1 MGPAGDPPGAAP
13 APRLVSTGSV
23 VVDLP
28 LLVPG
33 LPARGGDVL
42 ATTAGPAPGGGFNVV
57 AAAARQGARVA
68 VASPVGT
75 GPNGDLVRAAL
86 RAEGVEVL
94 TAPAP
99 GDTGVVVALVE
110 PDGERTFVTTIG
122 AEGRPRAAELGAVA
136 PRPGDLVY
144 VSGYDLVYPDAAPVV
159 GPWAAALPAGVRL
172 LLDPSPLAGLIPA
185 EVLDPVLAR
194 CDVLTVNAQEAAHLA
209 GSEPGREDGR
219 TGLCS
224 RVPARCAVLV
234 RLGVAGCWVREP
246 GGGGSLVPS
255 RPVRPVDTTGAGDV
269 HTGVLAAGLLAGTP
283 LLEAVRRAN
292 AAAAIAVTRVGGGAA
307 PTRAELEAVL
317 GARDAGRRRRSGT

>member
-1 MGPAGDPPGAAP
+1 MSPADAGQ

-28 LLVPG
+28 LLLPG

-42 ATTAGPAPGGGFNVV
+42 ATTAGPVPGGGFNVV

-75 GPNGDLVRAAL
+75 GPNGDLVRTAL
-86 RAEGVEVL
+86 RAEQVEVL

-99 GDTGVVVALVE
+99 EDTGVVVALVE

-122 AEGRPRAAELGAVA
+122 AEGRPRAAELAAVA
-136 PRPGDLVY
+136 LRPGDLVY
-144 VSGYDLVYPDAAPVV
+144 VSGYDLVYPGAAPVV
-159 GPWAAALPAGVRL
+159 GPWAAGLPGGVRL
-172 LLDPSPLAGLIPA
+172 LLDPSPLASQIPA
-185 EVLDPVLAR
+185 DVLDAVLAR
-194 CDVLTVNAQEAAHLA
+194 CDLLTVNAQEAAHLA
-209 GSEPGREDGR
+209 GSEPGENGR
-219 TGLCS
+219 TGLCA

-246 GGGGSLVPS
+246 GGGSALVPS

-317 GARDAGRRRRSGT
+317 GATG

>member
-1 MGPAGDPPGAAP
+1 MEAAVAPA
-13 APRLVSTGSV
+13 APRLVSAGSV

-28 LLVPG
+28 LLLPG
-33 LPARGGDVL
+33 LPSRGGDVL
-42 ATTAGPAPGGGFNVV
+42 ATTAGLTPGGGFNVV
-57 AAAARQGARVA
+57 VAAARQGVRVA

-75 GPNGDLVRAAL
+75 GPHGDLVRAAL
-86 RAEGVEVL
+86 RAERVDLL

-122 AEGRPRAAELGAVA
+122 AEGRPRATELAAVA
-136 PRPGDLVY
+136 LRPGDVVY
-144 VSGYDLVYPDAAPVV
+144 VSGYDLAYPDAAPVV

-172 LLDPSPLAGLIPA
+172 LLDPSPLAGQIPDA
-185 EVLDPVLAR
+185 VLGPVLAR

-209 GSEPGREDGR
+209 GTDPGQEAGMA
-219 TGLCS
+219 GLCS

-246 GGGGSLVPS
+246 GGGSALVPS

-269 HTGVLAAGLLAGTP
+269 HTGVLAAGLLAGAP

-317 GARDAGRRRRSGT
+317 GGT